1 MIKQGQV
8 AGMRIR
14 VFYPN
19 PIGSI
24 THGTIAGTS
33 LARPNPLDD
42 ISTEY
47 NVTYLEV
54 LDPIYHELCFIDDKG
69 IRHRIIGL
77 AYHVQETMEQAD
89 GIDGQ
94 I

>member
-19 PIGSI
+19 PIGYK
-24 THGTIAGTS
+24 
-33 LARPNPLDD
+33 RPNPLDD
-42 ISTEY
+42 ISIEY

-54 LDPIYHELCFIDDKG
+54 LDPIYHELCFIDDRG
-69 IRHRIIGL
+69 VRHRIIGL
-77 AYHVQETMEQAD
+77 AFHVQESMEKAD
-89 GIDGQ
+89 GIDVQ